1 MVRGIKLVRT
11 LLVFVL
17 SSAAS
22 SVDNDSIRAAVFI
35 QFMQFKRRIDSMIL
49 NAFRLRQFC
58 CCCFDRFYIALF
70 SALEQTHCAL
80 LVCDSK

>member
-11 LLVFVL
+11 LQMFVL

-22 SVDNDSIRAAVFI
+22 SVDNGSIRAAVFI

-49 NAFRLRQFC
+49 NAFRLPQFC
-58 CCCFDRFYIALF
+58 CCCF
-70 SALEQTHCAL
+70 
-80 LVCDSK
+80 